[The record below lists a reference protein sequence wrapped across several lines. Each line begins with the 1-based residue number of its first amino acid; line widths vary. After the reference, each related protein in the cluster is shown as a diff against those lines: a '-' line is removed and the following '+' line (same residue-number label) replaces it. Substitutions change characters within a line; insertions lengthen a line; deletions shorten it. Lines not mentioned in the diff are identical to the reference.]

1 MWGKKN
7 GKTMAEATGF
17 EQKDNA
23 NGTDHHRRF
32 VSGLEGVV
40 GGCDWGPA
48 HLHLNE
54 ERV

>member
-1 MWGKKN
+1 
-7 GKTMAEATGF
+7 MAAATGF
-17 EQKDNA
+17 EQKD
-23 NGTDHHRRF
+23 DHHRRF